1 MVWSKVSIVLPS
13 VPLDSAQWSPS
24 KHMRPPDMVEGSL
37 AEMWLLPSSQYHSA
51 TESLS
56 WKHFQRWACP
66 VAHSYLDHGPS
77 SLKQNLRKYNLE
89 AGAKASRPCPAPPPS
104 SLSRVSEWAPRA
116 QLGNPWSHLPHLCC
130 PGNVSHQDKPCPHW
144 KFICHDTTV
153 QCSGGSAPQNH
164 SGTQDYPII
173 WLHQF
178 PSIPPAQREWLWR
191 VAQEVYTAPTRIARA
206 RDQFHGSTKVHGK
219 LGIVIWVP
227 KKKRKENGAGE
238 HVALSA
244 TPSLRTLRSREV
256 RWSSPGR
263 TACQHPGL
271 LTSQSRLIH
280 MVQSTPVEG
289 NTVKQTTK
297 KCKPLQTDKHK
308 FKSRLYNL
316 PAEPSWTN
324 P

>member
-191 VAQEVYTAPTRIARA
+191 VAQEVYNAPTRIARA

-227 KKKRKENGAGE
+227 KKKRKWGWWTRSTLCHSIIENFEVQRGE
-238 HVALSA
+238 VII
-244 TPSLRTLRSREV
+244 PRSH
-256 RWSSPGR
+256 S
-263 TACQHPGL
+263 
-271 LTSQSRLIH
+271 
-280 MVQSTPVEG
+280 
-289 NTVKQTTK
+289 
-297 KCKPLQTDKHK
+297 
-308 FKSRLYNL
+308 L
-316 PAEPSWTN
+316 PASRSTDFPVTAHPHGTIYTRRRQYGKTN
-324 P
+324 NKKM